1 MVTFNFSIADDAAD
15 PILGLDD
22 STPLPH
28 IPGTIAGTLE
38 LNDNQSGQTATSI
51 IVTAAPGTLGFDRI
65 GENLI
70 PGNFGFTGTFD
81 VTGGVVTANNVLL
94 SVDDSDLDLIDL
106 AFNGILNTTTSVNAL
121 ANSGQSAAVGD
132 DIGVTGNTDGTGGTT
147 FIPPVTNTAP
157 TITSAATATVPEN
170 QTSAID
176 VDSTDDTDSEGS
188 GLTYSLTGGADAAL
202 FSIDAD
208 SGVVTFNA
216 PPDFEAPSD
225 ADGNNDFDFQVT
237 VTDSAGLTDVQDIT
251 VSVTDEVENTAPTIT
266 SAATAS
272 VPENQTS
279 AIDVNSTDDNDSEGS
294 GLTYSLTGG
303 ADQALFNL
311 DSSTGVLTFAA
322 PPDFEAPSDAN
333 GDNDFDFQVTVTD
346 SAGLTDV
353 QEITVSV
360 TDEAE
365 NTAPTITSAA
375 TASVPENQTSAIDV
389 NSTDDIDSEGSGLTY
404 SLTGGADQA
413 LFNLDSSTGVL
424 TFAAPPDFEAP
435 SDANGDNDFDF
446 QVTVTDS
453 AGLTDVQDLTISVTD
468 VAENTAPTITTSATV
483 SVEENQTAVIDINAT
498 DDADSEGSGLTYSL
512 TGGADQALFNLDSS
526 TGVLTFAAAPDFE
539 APSDANGDNDFLAQ
553 VTVTDSS
560 GLTDVQ
566 DITVSVTDEAE
577 DVPLTLIGTNDPD
590 TLTGGSEEDF
600 INGLARNDSL
610 SGLGGNDTILG
621 GNGVDTLDGGS
632 GNDSLDG
639 GASFDLLLGG
649 DGNDTL
655 LGGNGVDTLDGGNNN
670 DSLDG
675 GASNDQLLGGE
686 GDDTLLGGAGAD
698 SLTGGIGNDILTGGI
713 SNDTFVLAAG
723 EGTDTITDFGN
734 GNDVIGL
741 SGGLTFADLSFT
753 SNDILFGAE
762 TLATLTGVDTTTL
775 IAADFT

>member
-1 MVTFNFSIADDAAD
+1 M
-15 PILGLDD
+15 L
-22 STPLPH
+22 
-28 IPGTIAGTLE
+28 
-38 LNDNQSGQTATSI
+38 
-51 IVTAAPGTLGFDRI
+51 
-65 GENLI
+65 
-70 PGNFGFTGTFD
+70 
-81 VTGGVVTANNVLL
+81 
-94 SVDDSDLDLIDL
+94 
-106 AFNGILNTTTSVNAL
+106 
-121 ANSGQSAAVGD
+121 
-132 DIGVTGNTDGTGGTT
+132 
-147 FIPPVTNTAP
+147 
-157 TITSAATATVPEN
+157 EN

-176 VDSTDDTDSEGS
+176 VETGDDSDSEGS
-188 GLTYSLTGGADAAL
+188 GLTYSLSGGADAAL
-202 FSIDAD
+202 FSIDAAT
-208 SGVVTFNA
+208 GVVTFNA
-216 PPDFEAPSD
+216 APDFEAPSD

-237 VTDSAGLTDVQDIT
+237 VTDSGGLSDVQNFT
-251 VSVTDEVENTAPTIT
+251 VSVTDEIESVPIVSFSGTPNILSEQNQTVHTASLTFTEATPEEGLEIDFDFSGSSAVPGSDFDLDLEQSENIVALNFLPDGSGGTITVAGGVTSASVVSFPLIDNDGDAEIINSVIIDGEGFDIDPDNNSFVATIIDTNTAPSIT

-279 AIDVNSTDDNDSEGS
+279 AIDVNSTDDSDSEGA

-311 DSSTGVLTFAA
+311 DA
-322 PPDFEAPSDAN
+322 
-333 GDNDFDFQVTVTD
+333 
-346 SAGLTDV
+346 
-353 QEITVSV
+353 
-360 TDEAE
+360 
-365 NTAPTITSAA
+365 
-375 TASVPENQTSAIDV
+375 
-389 NSTDDIDSEGSGLTY
+389 
-404 SLTGGADQA
+404 
-413 LFNLDSSTGVL
+413 
-424 TFAAPPDFEAP
+424 
-435 SDANGDNDFDF
+435 
-446 QVTVTDS
+446 
-453 AGLTDVQDLTISVTD
+453 
-468 VAENTAPTITTSATV
+468 
-483 SVEENQTAVIDINAT
+483 
-498 DDADSEGSGLTYSL
+498 
-512 TGGADQALFNLDSS
+512 S

-539 APSDANGDNDFLAQ
+539 VPSDANGDNDFLAQ

-590 TLTGGSEEDF
+590 TLTGGSEDDF
-600 INGLARNDSL
+600 IDGLARDDSL

-621 GNGVDTLDGGS
+621 GNGRDTLDGGS

-698 SLTGGIGNDILTGGI
+698 SLTGGIGNDFLNGGSSNDQLLGDEGDDTLLGGAGADNLTGGI
-713 SNDTFVLAAG
+713 GNDILTGDSSNDTFVLAAG

-753 SNDILFGAE
+753 GNDILFGAE

-775 IAADFT
+775 TTGDFV